1 VVETGGLENRCTG
14 NRTGGSNPS
23 PSATTFV
30 VLCLR
35 IGDTDTDT
43 LIAHPENRSRDEIG
57 SATPPNESKPNLWT
71 DFEHNPESVVV
82 VVCGSAL

>member
-43 LIAHPENRSRDEIG
+43 LIAHPEKRSRDEIG
-57 SATPPNESKPNLWT
+57 SATPPNEYQTITYGLTTNTTPN
-71 DFEHNPESVVV
+71 P
-82 VVCGSAL
+82 